1 MVYEQ
6 GIDERTPH
14 FFLIPSI
21 VVRVGREFSPYDD

>member
-14 FFLIPSI
+14 FLIPSI